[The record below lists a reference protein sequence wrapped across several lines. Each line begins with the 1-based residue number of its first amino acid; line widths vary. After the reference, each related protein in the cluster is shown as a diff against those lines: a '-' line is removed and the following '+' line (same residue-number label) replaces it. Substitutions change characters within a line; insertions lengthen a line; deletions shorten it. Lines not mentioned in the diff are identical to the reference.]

1 MPSSPQDG
9 RKRPYDAKRGLSRS
23 RGRMGTVTSK
33 AFLPLVDT
41 SAFVIQF
48 QPVKLLLVE
57 RIHCLFHW
65 QNRIEVIAR
74 PLHSALIEVLAVLH
88 RDEFRVQED
97 ADTFH
102 CGVLGYACLGGDGVV
117 AGMAGVCPAI
127 LNQQQIGVDY
137 EHRGRKVQQKNLVG
151 QSEKLSAISTLEGG
165 SVLIGDEPFTN
176 QSDQILFHRYHC
188 HVDALR
194 DYLWR

>member
-57 RIHCLFHW
+57 RIHCLLRW
-65 QNRIEVIAR
+65 QDCVEIVAR
-74 PLHSALIEVLAVLH
+74 PLHSAFVEIAAV
-88 RDEFRVQED
+88 
-97 ADTFH
+97 FH
-102 CGVLGYACLGGDGVV
+102 CDELCIQKDANTFYCSVPGHPCLGGDSVV
-117 AGMAGVCPAI
+117 TGMAGVRPA
-127 LNQQQIGVDY
+127 
-137 EHRGRKVQQKNLVG
+137 R
-151 QSEKLSAISTLEGG
+151 IS
-165 SVLIGDEPFTN
+165 IK
-176 QSDQILFHRYHC
+176 
-188 HVDALR
+188 
-194 DYLWR
+194 